1 MTLFIEYV
9 ILDNMTIDYLLLSLV
24 GVVSKDN
31 LKFYRKII
39 ACIVG
44 TLFAIFLPY
53 IAKFRMIAIV
63 YKLVCALLMILILK
77 KHKSFR
83 NYLKDLLML
92 LFFTFLFGGV
102 LIGIL
107 TMLNIEY
114 TTTGFILYNFEL
126 PIGVFLIIF
135 YIGFWLLR
143 KIINA
148 LNRQLKLNNFTYNI
162 KLIDNANVVQGIGY
176 FDSGNMICKN
186 GQAVN
191 IISSE
196 LFFKLYQNYTID
208 KLLFRNIDHSQLKDA
223 SYIEIK
229 SLSKGGKYLTFMI
242 DKFIVEDKEYSNV
255 YVAVALKKFENFD
268 CIINSKIVGGCI

>member
-31 LKFYRKII
+31 LKFYRKIV

-53 IAKFRMIAIV
+53 ISKFKMIAIV

-126 PIGVFLIIF
+126 PIGVFLIVF